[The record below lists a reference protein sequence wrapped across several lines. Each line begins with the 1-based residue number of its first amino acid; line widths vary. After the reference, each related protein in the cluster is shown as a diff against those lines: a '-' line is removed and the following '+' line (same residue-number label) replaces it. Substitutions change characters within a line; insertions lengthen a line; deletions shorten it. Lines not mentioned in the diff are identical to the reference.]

1 MSQLLLIAAIGYLLG
16 SIPFGYIL
24 VRMFQ
29 GQDIRSRGSGNIG
42 ATNVA
47 RSSPALGILTLA
59 LDAGKGALAVCVAG
73 PIFSRTNSDYHDASA
88 YLVFSLVTLSAIV
101 GHMFP
106 VGLKFRGGKG
116 VATAFGAFTLF
127 LPHAI
132 LGALTVF
139 LLVAFITRYVSLAS
153 VIAAASFPPVA
164 WWTYQEYLGPWEI
177 LLLSVASLLVILR
190 HRQNILR
197 LLAGTEPRFQLRRG

>member
-1 MSQLLLIAAIGYLLG
+1 MSQLLLITAIGYLLG

-24 VRMFQ
+24 IRTFQ
-29 GQDIRSRGSGNIG
+29 GQDIRSRGSGSIG

-59 LDAGKGALAVCVAG
+59 LDAGKGSLAVCVARF
-73 PIFSRTNSDYHDASA
+73 IFTRTTLGYDDGIVYPV
-88 YLVFSLVTLSAIV
+88 LSLATLSAIV

-106 VGLKFRGGKG
+106 IWLKFRGGKG

-139 LLVAFITRYVSLAS
+139 LLVALITRYVSFAS
-153 VIAAASFPPVA
+153 VIAAASFPLLA
-164 WWTYQEYLGPWEI
+164 WLTYRKYFGPWEI
-177 LLLSVASLLVILR
+177 LLLSVSSLLVIVR

-197 LLAGTEPRFQLRRG
+197 LIAGNEPRFQWRRG

>member
-1 MSQLLLIAAIGYLLG
+1 
-16 SIPFGYIL
+16 
-24 VRMFQ
+24 
-29 GQDIRSRGSGNIG
+29 
-42 ATNVA
+42 
-47 RSSPALGILTLA
+47 
-59 LDAGKGALAVCVAG
+59 
-73 PIFSRTNSDYHDASA
+73 
-88 YLVFSLVTLSAIV
+88 
-101 GHMFP
+101 MFP
-106 VGLKFRGGKG
+106 VWLKFRGGKG

-164 WWTYQEYLGPWEI
+164 WWTYREYLGPWAI

-190 HRQNILR
+190 HRPNILR

>member
-1 MSQLLLIAAIGYLLG
+1 
-16 SIPFGYIL
+16 
-24 VRMFQ
+24 MFQ

-101 GHMFP
+101 GHMFL

-139 LLVAFITRYVSLAS
+139 LLVAFITWYVSLAS

-164 WWTYQEYLGPWEI
+164 WWTYREYLGPWEI